1 MKNHLL
7 FTAFSMLLLFACTSE
22 RSEDLVK
29 EPNKDGSI
37 ETAIAVEHL
46 PNVDILK
53 TTHKIWVKGNL
64 DKQIVTID
72 TLKKLGSETKIVED
86 ENEEEKN
93 VTVDKEYEIYLTV
106 K

>member
-7 FTAFSMLLLFACTSE
+7 FTTICILFLSACATE

-37 ETAIAVEHL
+37 ETAIQVEHL

-53 TTHKIWVKGNL
+53 TTHKVWVKGNL
-64 DKQIVTID
+64 DKQIVTVD

-93 VTVDKEYEIYLTV
+93 VIVDKEYEIYLTV